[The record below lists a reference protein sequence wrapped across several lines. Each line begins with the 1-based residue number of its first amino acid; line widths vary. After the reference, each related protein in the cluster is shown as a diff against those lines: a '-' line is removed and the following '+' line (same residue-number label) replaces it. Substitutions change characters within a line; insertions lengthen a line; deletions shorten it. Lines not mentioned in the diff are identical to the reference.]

1 MADARPIRY
10 DAPVRTDMT
19 ERIQAIAEQIFD
31 KKLED
36 LDEHELREVW
46 EIEELFRAEG
56 RARPIAHARRASWG
70 SRRRSS
76 TT

>member
-1 MADARPIRY
+1 LADARPIRY
-10 DAPVRTDMT
+10 DAPVRTDLT
-19 ERIQAIAEQIFD
+19 ERIQSIAEEIFD

-36 LDEHELREVW
+36 LDEHELREVG

-56 RARPIAHARRASWG
+56 RVSPIAHARRESWG